1 MHPKNF
7 QAKMRCASM
16 HQWPSSTLGK
26 LYAAAAF
33 HAYPSIPRQ
42 LTSNAT
48 IIVCALVSIV
58 FPLFHFKLEF
68 LLGHPV
74 NVILPLNLF
83 ESVDSAGN
91 RTSGNNLSNE

>member
-1 MHPKNF
+1 
-7 QAKMRCASM
+7 MRCASM

-58 FPLFHFKLEF
+58 FPLFHSFQI
-68 LLGHPV
+68 G
-74 NVILPLNLF
+74 ILVGTPCIL
-83 ESVDSAGN
+83 
-91 RTSGNNLSNE
+91 

>member
-1 MHPKNF
+1 
-7 QAKMRCASM
+7 M
-16 HQWPSSTLGK
+16 HQWPSSALGK

-58 FPLFHFKLEF
+58 FPLFHFKLESCWDTLYF
-68 LLGHPV
+68 
-74 NVILPLNLF
+74 VILPLNLF

>member
-1 MHPKNF
+1 
-7 QAKMRCASM
+7 MRCASM

-58 FPLFHFKLEF
+58 FSFQIGI

-74 NVILPLNLF
+74 FCDL
-83 ESVDSAGN
+83 
-91 RTSGNNLSNE
+91 TS